1 MELLHQK
8 KKQKF
13 EKILLVKIDEVQKVG
28 EGTFGKVYKASYID
42 DNGQK
47 QEVAIKK
54 FNYFDKENQGISIT
68 TLREMKTLQ
77 NIDHPNIIKL
87 RKILHSRP
95 SKSQSNNM
103 MGSIYMIFD
112 FMSNDLQGLMY
123 NAKLKFELP
132 HIKSIVKQI
141 LEGLKYLHG

>member
-1 MELLHQK
+1 MELLQQRK
-8 KKQKF
+8 RQKF

-28 EGTFGKVYKASYID
+28 EGTFGKVYKASYVD
-42 DNGQK
+42 DNGEK

-95 SKSQSNNM
+95 SKS
-103 MGSIYMIFD
+103 
-112 FMSNDLQGLMY
+112 
-123 NAKLKFELP
+123 
-132 HIKSIVKQI
+132 
-141 LEGLKYLHG
+141 